1 MNKEIKEAL
10 YSIEDKFNNVPGNM
24 PIVATGTPMIEVY
37 RIVSDLL
44 KKRDEQVLEKCGKVA
59 WAGDDILCK
68 ILRY

>member
-1 MNKEIKEAL
+1 MNKEKENCEHYFACAL
-10 YSIEDKFNNVPGNM
+10 CGEEQS
-24 PIVATGTPMIEVY
+24 
-37 RIVSDLL
+37 VSDLL